1 MRWIAILYGRT
12 PLSLGA
18 TGGVHTPE
26 DAIKLLLAGA
36 DVVHLCSLLLE
47 QGPRAI
53 ADILH
58 GIEAWMEE
66 KGFETLDEFRGRV
79 SQLSVADPSEFERV
93 NYVHILDSFSL
104 SPGVRG

>member
-1 MRWIAILYGRT
+1 MRWIAILHGRT
-12 PLSLGA
+12 QLSLGA
-18 TGGVHTPE
+18 TGGVHTPQ

-47 QGPRAI
+47 RGPRAI
-53 ADILH
+53 NPILS

-66 KGFETLDEFRGRV
+66 QGFESIEEFRGRV
-79 SQLSVADPSEFERV
+79 SQIGIADPSAFERV
-93 NYVHILDSFSL
+93 NYVNIIDSFSV